1 MYFSIHSIGKI
12 ATGCGGAC
20 PQLPIAANR
29 NTLPVQEPVPMPSF
43 LSRLFGSAAPAAV
56 EPVLH
61 KDCRIYA
68 QPIKDGAVF
77 RIAARIEKDMGG
89 TTKTHNLMRADT
101 SPSLDEAT
109 EATIA
114 KAKLAIDQLG
124 DTLFR

>member
-1 MYFSIHSIGKI
+1 
-12 ATGCGGAC
+12 
-20 PQLPIAANR
+20 
-29 NTLPVQEPVPMPSF
+29 MPTF
-43 LSRLFGSAAPAAV
+43 LSRLFGAATPTPV

-68 QPIKDGAVF
+68 QPVKDGAVY

-109 EATIA
+109 EATIS
-114 KAKLAIDQLG
+114 KAKMAIDQLG
-124 DTLFR
+124 DSLFS